1 MSSFDMQEVEK
12 KARKQFKGLFDKK
25 PGEIAV
31 AGSEDKEDNDTGE
44 NPNNFD
50 KEDSD
55 ADNSEESREAEAD
68 ADQMGWFSRIW
79 PTGGRL
85 FSALGLQRC
94 SILWFLY
101 QTNPGVRTILLV
113 IHWL

>member
-31 AGSEDKEDNDTGE
+31 AGAEDEEDIDTGE
-44 NPNNFD
+44 NHNNFD

-55 ADNSEESREAEAD
+55 ANNSEESHEAAAD
-68 ADQMGWFSRIW
+68 ERQRG
-79 PTGGRL
+79 
-85 FSALGLQRC
+85 AL
-94 SILWFLY
+94 
-101 QTNPGVRTILLV
+101 PLLAQ
-113 IHWL
+113 